1 MNDNKLTRA
10 PLGWALLVFIILLAI
25 YMLFP
30 TQFHGGDALQ
40 AAIVVQRD
48 VKGEHFY
55 HPVGSLPYTPDYL
68 STATPPGSTQEMN
81 TRYFLDYPML
91 TLANRVFQFFG
102 YSGNVIMPII
112 TYRSIV
118 GALAAVF
125 TFLGAWELTRTRW
138 LALLVSLG
146 LGLTASYWTFST
158 DIYQSIT
165 MAMLVAAAFYIL
177 VRLAKSEKRVNVAG
191 LIILGAVL
199 AFSVLHNIM
208 TALAL
213 PAFGLA
219 VLLIQPGSTL
229 SQRLQRAVAFG
240 AGLVVVTVVGFALV
254 TLIVLPSE
262 SGPSNPLQWSDE
274 SGGSVNIS
282 EFDPAEDAFRAVI
295 GFGKSQ
301 VMYPGVVV
309 RDYQAVR
316 KFWDAAGTPQKATF
330 VGFYVLVWIVYA
342 IPVVIL
348 FLRRRVFP
356 VQYRWLWLLLPLLF
370 LAYAAFNWWWLP
382 SDVHYWLVPLFVWW
396 TALGLAVYVLKDTR
410 WFRPMAALA
419 AALIAISF
427 VLNLMTQFWPE
438 SHTENPWF
446 TAAETLRQESQP
458 NALFITDGHTIDF
471 YIAYFTRRDIVATNI
486 VNEQSQNNSAVL
498 NRTLVDKIEA
508 HRADDGEVYIYT
520 ANASNLDA
528 LVQSIGLSGQDQLE
542 AAWTF
547 ADLTIY
553 RALFELTA

>member
-1 MNDNKLTRA
+1 MNDHSRA
-10 PLGWALLVFIILLAI
+10 PLGLALLVFVILFAI

-48 VKGEHFY
+48 AKGDHFY
-55 HPVGSLPYTPDYL
+55 HPVGSAPYDPAYL
-68 STATPPGSTQEMN
+68 ASTTPPGSTQEMN
-81 TRYFLDYPML
+81 SRYFLDYPML
-91 TLANRVFQFFG
+91 TLASRIFALVG
-102 YSGNVIMPII
+102 YSGNVILPII
-112 TYRSIV
+112 TYRSLV

-125 TFLGAWELTRTRW
+125 VFLSMWELTRTRW

-165 MAMLVAAAFYIL
+165 MGMLVAAAFYIL
-177 VRLAKSEKRVNVAG
+177 IRLAKSEKRVDIVG
-191 LIILGAVL
+191 LVILGLVL

-208 TALAL
+208 SVMAL

-219 VLLIQPGSTL
+219 VLLIQPGSTM
-229 SQRLQRAVAFG
+229 SQCFQRAVAFAAG
-240 AGLVVVTVVGFALV
+240 FGLVTVAGFALV
-254 TLIVLPSE
+254 TLIVSPVAM
-262 SGPSNPLQWSDE
+262 GQSNPLSWSDD

-316 KFWDAAGTPQKATF
+316 KFWDVASSIQKATF
-330 VGFYVLVWIVYA
+330 VGFFGLVWIVYA
-342 IPVVIL
+342 IPVIIL
-348 FLRRRVFP
+348 FWRRRSLP
-356 VQYRWLWLLLPLLF
+356 AQYRWLWVLLPLLF

-382 SDVHYWLVPLFVWW
+382 SDVHYWLVPLFAWW
-396 TALGLAVYVLKDTR
+396 TALGLAIYLLKDTR
-410 WFRPMAALA
+410 WFRPAIIFAVS
-419 AALIAISF
+419 LIVISF
-427 VLNLMTQFWPE
+427 VLNLLTQIWPE
-438 SHTENPWF
+438 SRNENPWYA
-446 TAAETLRQESQP
+446 AAETLRQESQS

-471 YIAYFTRRDIVATNI
+471 YIAYFTRRDIVATAI
-486 VNEQSQNNSAVL
+486 VNEQSQNDTAVL
-498 NRTLVDKIEA
+498 NQTLSDKVTA
-508 HRADDGEVYIYT
+508 HRADEGEVYIYT
-520 ANASNLDA
+520 ADPANLDVLA
-528 LVQSIGLSGQDQLE
+528 QSIGLSGQDQLE

-553 RALFELTA
+553 RAMFG